1 MKKSANWLDDI
12 CKLLQDNDL
21 ALSYTP
27 KVQTVLQTR
36 LFLVNIQDRSLQLH
50 FSPRLIFDYLVT

>member
-1 MKKSANWLDDI
+1 MLDLGYPLQVAKLQRMKKSANWLDDI

-36 LFLVNIQDRSLQLH
+36 LF
-50 FSPRLIFDYLVT
+50 